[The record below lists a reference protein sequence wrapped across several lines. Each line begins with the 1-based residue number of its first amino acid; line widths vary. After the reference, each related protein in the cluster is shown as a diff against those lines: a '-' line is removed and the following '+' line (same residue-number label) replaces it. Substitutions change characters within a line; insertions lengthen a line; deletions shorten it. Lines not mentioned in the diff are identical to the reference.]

1 MVYLL
6 SRLALLGIVATNHPA
21 NHVNVYKQFTAVKDK
36 YIPK

>member
-6 SRLALLGIVATNHPA
+6 SRLALLGIVAT